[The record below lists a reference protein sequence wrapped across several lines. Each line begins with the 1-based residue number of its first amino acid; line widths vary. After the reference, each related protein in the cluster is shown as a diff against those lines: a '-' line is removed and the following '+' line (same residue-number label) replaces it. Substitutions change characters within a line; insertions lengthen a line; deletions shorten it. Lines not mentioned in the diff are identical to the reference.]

1 MKSTHPTYWYLNNNC
16 NSYPTKRYILIFDKY
31 RNYASKNQVY
41 TEYDTIEE
49 ANEEAFLINEFYKDT
64 PKPVR
69 VKNKY
74 SKMTYEFPN
83 NAYFW
88 GYIIL
93 DMEDMKLIEIGHDGI
108 KVSLDNIFL
117 REYHIKKKSD
127 FTHQIKDIF
136 FRKESEVPEKYVFDD
151 GEYEGWLQYRWGDGM
166 NAINKPKKEK
176 TPKIIIVNW
185 EDPLPEK
192 IKGVT
197 YLRPNNEPVLFPG
210 DFGYEGDLN
219 MNPWSLTEEVA
230 WAEYENPKNTF
241 TLSGQLGEDNP
252 LLKLKFD

>member
-16 NSYPTKRYILIFDKY
+16 SSYPTKRYVLIFDKY

-41 TEYDTIEE
+41 TEYDNIEE
-49 ANEEAFLINEFYKDT
+49 ANEEASLINEFYKDT

-69 VKNKY
+69 VKDKY

-108 KVSLDNIFL
+108 KINCNLRIFNEFL
-117 REYHIKKKSD
+117 IRKKSD
-127 FTHQIKDIF
+127 FNLMMKDIF

-166 NAINKPKKEK
+166 NAINKHKKEK
-176 TPKIIIVNW
+176 TSKVN
-185 EDPLPEK
+185 
-192 IKGVT
+192 
-197 YLRPNNEPVLFPG
+197 
-210 DFGYEGDLN
+210 
-219 MNPWSLTEEVA
+219 TEENDTSVISLEEEIA
-230 WAEYENPKNTF
+230 WQEYENPKNTF